1 MNWLRIVRNLL
12 TVFDAIHTERNVTRA
27 AKKSGMSQPAM
38 SNALSRLR
46 PALGDPLF
54 KRTSQGMIPTP
65 RAKELAEPIHQALD
79 LIQHGLI
86 DRRQFDYNSS
96 TRQVVIAVEEYGGA
110 EIIPT
115 LVEWLTPVAPGTRTQ
130 LRPA

>member
-46 PALGDPLF
+46 HALGDPLF

-65 RAKELAEPIHQALD
+65 RAKELAEPIHQALA
-79 LIQHGLI
+79 LIQNGLI
-86 DRRQFDYNSS
+86 DRRQDRKSTRLNSS
-96 TRQVVIAVEEYGGA
+96 H
-110 EIIPT
+110 
-115 LVEWLTPVAPGTRTQ
+115 
-130 LRPA
+130 